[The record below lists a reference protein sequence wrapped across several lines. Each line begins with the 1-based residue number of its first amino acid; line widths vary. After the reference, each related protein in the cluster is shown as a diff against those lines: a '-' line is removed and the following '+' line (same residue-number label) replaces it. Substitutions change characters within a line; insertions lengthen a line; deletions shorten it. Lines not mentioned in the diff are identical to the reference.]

1 MAKIRIL
8 VATDIIIDFLKGVKP
23 AMDIFRLENFDIY
36 CSILSKK
43 ELISKIGLKDS
54 EKKRIISL
62 LSKIK
67 VLKIDTEITSKY
79 QLLIKKYGEK
89 SDSIVDYLI
98 ASTAWSKN
106 LPILTRNSRHF
117 EYIKEVKLCPTY
129 NY

>member
-8 VATDIIIDFLKGVKP
+8 VDTDIIIDFLKGLKP
-23 AMDIFRLENFDIY
+23 AMNIFRSENFDIY

-54 EKKRIISL
+54 EKKRILNL
-62 LSKIK
+62 LSEIK
-67 VLKIDTEITSKY
+67 VLKIDTDITDKY
-79 QLLIKKYGEK
+79 QLLIRKYGEK

-129 NY
+129 DY

>member
-8 VATDIIIDFLKGVKP
+8 VDTDIIIDFLKGVKP
-23 AMDIFRLENFDIY
+23 AMDIFRSENFDIY

-54 EKKRIISL
+54 EKKRILNL
-62 LSKIK
+62 LSGIK
-67 VLKIDTEITSKY
+67 VLKIDVDITDKY
-79 QLLIKKYGEK
+79 QLLIEKYGEK